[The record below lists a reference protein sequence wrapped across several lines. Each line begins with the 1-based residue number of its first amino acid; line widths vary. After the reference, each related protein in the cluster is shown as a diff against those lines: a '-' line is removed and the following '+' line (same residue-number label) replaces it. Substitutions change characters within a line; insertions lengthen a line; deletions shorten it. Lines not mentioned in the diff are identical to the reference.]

1 MTDIATT
8 DHDAER
14 VSMSDSEGGD
24 EHDTID
30 SEDDDLAH
38 DAGDNDGGDRRRAK
52 DAENKNIT
60 REERLRRSR
69 ERNREHARRTRLRN
83 KAQMAT
89 MQQRV
94 AELQAESVALR
105 QRIEVRVTRARAR
118 RHAPP
123 HARARHTRTPR
134 RARAFRARSRRHA
147 RARRPRDTA
156 RARDARAFRS
166 ASVTRPPSRRRA

>member
-24 EHDTID
+24 EHDAID

-38 DAGDNDGGDRRRAK
+38 DAGDDEGGDGRRAK

-69 ERNREHARRTRLRN
+69 ERNREHARRTRLRK

-105 QRIEVRVTRARAR
+105 QRIEGFSRVTNGGTHRYFASGEVPYVLRV
-118 RHAPP
+118 
-123 HARARHTRTPR
+123 
-134 RARAFRARSRRHA
+134 FRKPAGQSE
-147 RARRPRDTA
+147 
-156 RARDARAFRS
+156 
-166 ASVTRPPSRRRA
+166 

>member
-24 EHDTID
+24 EHDAID

-38 DAGDNDGGDRRRAK
+38 DAGDDEGGDGRRAK

-69 ERNREHARRTRLRN
+69 ERNREHARRTRLRK

-89 MQQRV
+89 RQQRV

-105 QRIEVRVTRARAR
+105 QRIEVRRAPRPLA
-118 RHAPP
+118 ASS
-123 HARARHTRTPR
+123 R
-134 RARAFRARSRRHA
+134 RAAGAGLLGLPAAAWAGNPLDFDSEVRVFLLR
-147 RARRPRDTA
+147 
-156 RARDARAFRS
+156 
-166 ASVTRPPSRRRA
+166 